1 MDAKKKKDGSSRRD
15 FLKLAGTSAPAAVA
29 AMAVGTTEAAAE
41 EGTSGSA
48 LKKTEHIEKY
58 LASARF

>member
-1 MDAKKKKDGSSRRD
+1 MDDDKKKDGASRRD
-15 FLKLAGTSAPAAVA
+15 FLKIAGTSAPAAVA

-41 EGTSGSA
+41 ETASGSG
-48 LKKTEHIEKY
+48 LKKTEHVKKY

>member
-1 MDAKKKKDGSSRRD
+1 MDEKKQKDGASRRD

-29 AMAVGTTEAAAE
+29 AAAVGTSAAADE
-41 EGTSGSA
+41 VEPGSA
-48 LKKTEHIEKY
+48 LKKTEHVKKY

>member
-1 MDAKKKKDGSSRRD
+1 MDEKQKKDGASRRD

-29 AMAVGTTEAAAE
+29 AMAVGAGEASADE
-41 EGTSGSA
+41 LVEGSG
-48 LKKTEHIEKY
+48 LRKTEHVEKY

>member
-1 MDAKKKKDGSSRRD
+1 MDETRNDGKSRRD

-29 AMAVGTTEAAAE
+29 AVAVGTSEAAAE
-41 EGTSGSA
+41 EATSGSA
-48 LKKTEHIEKY
+48 LKKTEHVKKY

>member
-1 MDAKKKKDGSSRRD
+1 MDEKKKEGASRRD

-29 AMAVGTTEAAAE
+29 AMAVGTESAVADEAQ
-41 EGTSGSA
+41 TGSA
-48 LKKTEHIEKY
+48 LKKTEHVKKY

>member
-1 MDAKKKKDGSSRRD
+1 MSDKKDGSSRRD

-29 AMAVGTTEAAAE
+29 AMAVGTEAAASE
-41 EGTSGSA
+41 AEQAGG
-48 LKKTEHIEKY
+48 LPKTDHVRKY

>member
-1 MDAKKKKDGSSRRD
+1 MDEKKKEGASRRD

-29 AMAVGTTEAAAE
+29 LTAVGSEATAE
-41 EGTSGSA
+41 EADTGSA
-48 LKKTEHIEKY
+48 LKKTEHVKKY